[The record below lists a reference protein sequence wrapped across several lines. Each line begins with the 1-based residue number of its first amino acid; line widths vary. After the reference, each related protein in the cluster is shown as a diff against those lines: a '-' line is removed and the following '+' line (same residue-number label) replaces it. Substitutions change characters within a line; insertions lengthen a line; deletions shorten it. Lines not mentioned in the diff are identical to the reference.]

1 MQIIIHTESKGAVK
15 EPEESEN
22 TEPPRFTEELRG
34 ATMVM
39 ETGNAHFEGR
49 VVPNDVQVKKK

>member
-1 MQIIIHTESKGAVK
+1 MK

-34 ATMVM
+34 ATMAM

-49 VVPNDVQVKKK
+49 VVPNDVEVKKK